1 MAQNPTP
8 RFLLDDGPLF
18 AVWKPAGL
26 ATQAPEP
33 FTSLEQQMKD
43 WLRRRDAKEGN
54 VYLGVPHRL
63 DRPVSGV
70 ILFTRHVR
78 AASRVSLQF
87 EKRQVR
93 KVYWACVEGVVEP
106 AEGVWSDHLKKTYG
120 KPHAEVVEANDPS
133 GRPAVL
139 RYRTLGTVALPPSVA
154 PADVAPPPKIGTWL
168 EIELETG
175 RTHQI
180 RIQASSRGHAVVGDA
195 FYGAKSTF
203 GAVPTDE
210 RDRHIALHARSIA
223 LLHPMTNTPL
233 EITAPLPSDWRT
245 LGLPLSESEFLA
257 DA

>member
-1 MAQNPTP
+1 MAQNTTP
-8 RFLLDDGPLF
+8 RLLLDDGPLF

-33 FTSLEQQMKD
+33 FPSLELQMKD
-43 WLRRRDAKEGN
+43 WLRRREGKEGN

-78 AASRVSLQF
+78 AAQRVSTQF

-106 AEGVWSDHLKKTYG
+106 VVGTWTDLLKKTYG
-120 KPHAEVVEANDPS
+120 KPHAEVVDERDPN

-139 RYRTLGTVALPPSVA
+139 HYRTLGVLDLPPSA
-154 PADVAPPPKIGTWL
+154 ISSPLKATWL

-180 RIQASSRGHAVVGDA
+180 RIQAASRGHAVVGDL
-195 FYGAKSTF
+195 FYGATTTF
-203 GAVPTDE
+203 GGIPVDE
-210 RDRHIALHARSIA
+210 RDRHIALHARDIR
-223 LLHPMTNTPL
+223 LRHPMTDAPVA
-233 EITAPLPSDWRT
+233 ITAPLADDWRA
-245 LGLPLSESEFLA
+245 LNLPGLVDRDFLSSV
-257 DA
+257 